1 MFVRVFYKKLI
12 SKLKLYYMNT
22 DYKKHFRFASALAV
36 MVILML
42 SCGKLSELTSDSKTD
57 KLYFCEK
64 YVLAK
69 DECEG
74 KSTKYTPGRLTVM
87 VDIRPS
93 KKKLGV
99 DKVNINVTDLKSGE
113 VVYTFPYDTESDMD
127 YVYFEDVNFKKAGKY
142 KVSALKPDG
151 TVIVTNEIEIVDK

>member
-1 MFVRVFYKKLI
+1 MKNYYRKNFSFVISLAILFLLI
-12 SKLKLYYMNT
+12 
-22 DYKKHFRFASALAV
+22 
-36 MVILML
+36 L
-42 SCGKLSELTSDSKTD
+42 SCGKLSELSSDSKSD

-74 KSTKYTPGRLTVM
+74 KSIKYTPGRLTVM

-99 DKVNINVTDLKSGE
+99 SKVNINITDLKTGE
-113 VVYTFPYDTESDMD
+113 VADTFPYDTEEDMD
-127 YVYFEDVNFKKAGKY
+127 YVYFENVNFKKPGKY

-151 TVIVTNEIEIVDK
+151 TVIVTNEIEIVEK

>member
-1 MFVRVFYKKLI
+1 MK
-12 SKLKLYYMNT
+12 SDLK
-22 DYKKHFRFASALAV
+22 FRFKFISAI
-36 MVILML
+36 VILIMIAL
-42 SCGKLSELTSDSKTD
+42 SCGKLSELSSDSKSD

-64 YVLAK
+64 YILDK

-74 KSTKYTPGRLTVM
+74 KSSKYTPGRLTVM

-99 DKVNINVTDLKSGE
+99 TKVNINVTDLKTNE
-113 VVYTFPYDTESDMD
+113 AVDTFPFDTDAGMD

-151 TVIVTNEIEIVDK
+151 TVIVSNEIEIVEK

>member
-1 MFVRVFYKKLI
+1 MSMKNYYRKNFSFVISLAILFLLI
-12 SKLKLYYMNT
+12 
-22 DYKKHFRFASALAV
+22 
-36 MVILML
+36 L
-42 SCGKLSELTSDSKTD
+42 SCGKLSELSSDSKSD

-64 YVLAK
+64 YDLAK

-74 KSTKYTPGRLTVM
+74 KSIKYTPGRLTVM

-99 DKVNINVTDLKSGE
+99 SKVNINITDLKTGE
-113 VVYTFPYDTESDMD
+113 VADTFPYDTEEDMD
-127 YVYFEDVNFKKAGKY
+127 YVYFENVNFKKPGKY

-151 TVIVTNEIEIVDK
+151 TVIVTNEIEIVEK

>member
-1 MFVRVFYKKLI
+1 MK
-12 SKLKLYYMNT
+12 T
-22 DYKKHFRFASALAV
+22 DYKNFFKFISALF
-36 MVILML
+36 ILAAL
-42 SCGKLSELTSDSKTD
+42 IISCGKLGELTSDTKTD

-64 YVLAK
+64 YTSGT

-99 DKVNINVTDLKSGE
+99 TKVNINITDLKSGE
-113 VVYTFPYDTESDMD
+113 AVDTYPFDTDSDMD
-127 YVYFEDVNFKKAGKY
+127 YVFFDDVNFKKPGKY

-151 TVIVTNEIEIVDK
+151 TVIVSNEIEIVDK

>member
-1 MFVRVFYKKLI
+1 MNQNYKTYFKSITALFIFVTL
-12 SKLKLYYMNT
+12 L
-22 DYKKHFRFASALAV
+22 
-36 MVILML
+36 L
-42 SCGKLSELTSDSKTD
+42 SCGKISEMTSDSKSD

-64 YVLAK
+64 YDLASDK
-69 DECEG
+69 CEG
-74 KSTKYTPGRLTVM
+74 KSMKYTPGRLTVM

-99 DKVNINVTDLKSGE
+99 EKVNINITDLKSGE
-113 VVYTFPYDTESDMD
+113 AVDTYPFDTESNMD
-127 YVYFEDVNFKKAGKY
+127 YVYFEDVNFKNPGKY